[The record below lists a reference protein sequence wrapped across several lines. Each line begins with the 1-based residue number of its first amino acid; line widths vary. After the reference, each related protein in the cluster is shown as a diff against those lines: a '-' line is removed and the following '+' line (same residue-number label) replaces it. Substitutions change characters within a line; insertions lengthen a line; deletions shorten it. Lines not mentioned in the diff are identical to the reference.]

1 VVILVILAC
10 QGRHGEAWR
19 SFMERIFRPI
29 PVLGSARRA
38 LALARLSAAL
48 EALISAGVTIVEAW
62 QIAVL
67 ACGSPAL
74 NRAVLNWKPQ
84 LLDGHTPAQ
93 LLSESREFPEVF
105 CNLYHTGEIS
115 GQLDESLRRLHQ
127 YYQDEGTRKLRAL
140 AQWTPKIVYFTVMLA
155 VAYTIISFWANY
167 YGGIADALNF

>member
-1 VVILVILAC
+1 
-10 QGRHGEAWR
+10 
-19 SFMERIFRPI
+19 
-29 PVLGSARRA
+29 
-38 LALARLSAAL
+38 
-48 EALISAGVTIVEAW
+48 LISAGVTIVEAW

-115 GQLDESLRRLHQ
+115 GQLDESLRRLHE

-155 VAYTIISFWANY
+155 VAYTIISFWSNY